1 MRHHV
6 PHITSPVCSSS
17 KSSSS
22 VISSTRSGG
31 RSVMSTSSPLKSLA
45 HIISTACC
53 SVYKPFLG
61 IIYKTKAKSLA
72 DTYRGGAAWKQNT
85 QLLIKIS
92 PNKQIINK
100 SIIYIYK
107 GRNHFSNE

>member
-61 IIYKTKAKSLA
+61 IIYKTKTKSLA
-72 DTYRGGAAWKQNT
+72 EPRIHVYSGGAAWKQNT
-85 QLLIKIS
+85 QFLIKIY
-92 PNKQIINK
+92 PNKQRINK
-100 SIIYIYK
+100 SIKYI
-107 GRNHFSNE
+107 